1 MRFKIDENLPV
12 DLAILLRNSGHDAET
27 VYDEELTGAPDP
39 DIAARCQEEGR
50 VVVTFDLDFSDIRAY
65 PPAQHRGLLVL
76 RLKRQDRDHV
86 LRTVERLLQVFTEE
100 ELDGRLWIV
109 DEDRIRIRE

>member
-12 DLAILLRNSGHDAET
+12 DLAKLLRESGHDAET
-27 VYDEELTGAPDP
+27 VYDEDLIGAPDP
-39 DIAARCQEEGR
+39 EIVALCQSENR

-65 PPAQHRGLLVL
+65 PPAEHQGLVVL

-86 LRTVERLLQVFTEE
+86 LKTMERLLPLFEE
-100 ELDGRLWIV
+100 EEIAGKLWIV
-109 DEDRIRIRE
+109 DEERIRIRE